1 MSKKSD
7 KVTAAPV
14 TTTTFENG
22 EAVSVVVAPAAP
34 AAPASK
40 GSLPALAAGSVPSAP
55 AKGAARAKGAASANP
70 MPRST
75 VQGPVA
81 HAWSLYARMYEQH
94 GVSLTR
100 KQATEQAMAE
110 GVAYYTARTQYQLW
124 RQALIAQAQAQAL
137 SA

>member
-1 MSKKSD
+1 MSKKSA

-14 TTTTFENG
+14 TVTTFEAG
-22 EAVSVVVAPAAP
+22 EPVSQVVVAP

-55 AKGAARAKGAASANP
+55 AKGGARAKGAAPANP

-75 VQGPVA
+75 VTGPVA
-81 HAWSLYARMYEQH
+81 HAWSLYARMYAEH

-124 RQALIAQAQAQAL
+124 RQALIAQAQAQVL